1 MDSKSKIFSYRGGM
15 YLLLAILIFTLIG
28 GFIVY
33 HLSVLSH
40 SKSITTI
47 DESIFFAIIGVAGVS
62 IVIALMLAMRMS
74 RNLRSLDRAVSAME
88 NGADIKSMPQFAD
101 DELGD
106 IARHIIALYGR
117 LREASNDI
125 QREHDKAMHEHQEK
139 LRIKRQLTNNINHE
153 LKTPV
158 AAIQGYLETM
168 TTAKDMTAEE
178 RDAFIAKCYAH
189 CQRLTQLLNDVS
201 TITRLEDGS
210 SRIECESVDL
220 HAIINEIASEV
231 ALLPDDK
238 RMRMNIELPA
248 PMPVMGNSTLLMSI
262 FKNLT
267 DNAIAYSGGRDIF
280 VRCTEEDKMYTISF
294 YDNGIGVDND
304 HINHIFER
312 FYRIDKGRSRK
323 LGGTGLGLSIVKNA
337 VLFHGGDI
345 QVANRKVGGLEFTF
359 TLPRAEFLVISCDS
373 SASAALQSNPRMGRT
388 L

>member
-15 YLLLAILIFTLIG
+15 YLLLAILITTLIG
-28 GFIVY
+28 GFIIY
-33 HLSVLSH
+33 HFSLLSQI
-40 SKSITTI
+40 KSINYI
-47 DESIFFAIIGVAGVS
+47 DEGIFFAIIGVAGVS
-62 IVIALMLAMRMS
+62 IVIALLLAVRMS
-74 RNLRSLDRAVSAME
+74 RNLRSLDRAVAAME
-88 NGADIKSMPQFAD
+88 NGADIESMPQFAD

-117 LREASNDI
+117 LREATNDI
-125 QREHDKAMHEHQEK
+125 QREHDNALHEQQEK

-168 TTAKDMTAEE
+168 TTAKDMTEEE

-210 SRIECESVDL
+210 SRIERESVDL
-220 HAIINEIASEV
+220 RALVDEIASDV
-231 ALLPDDK
+231 ALLSDDK
-238 RMRMNIELPA
+238 RMRVNVDLPA
-248 PMPVMGNSTLLMSI
+248 PMQVLGNSTLLMSI
-262 FKNLT
+262 LKNLT
-267 DNAIAYSGGRDIF
+267 DNAIAYSGGRDIYI
-280 VRCTEEDKMYTISF
+280 RCIDESPTMYTISF
-294 YDNGIGVDND
+294 ADNGIGVDGD

-345 QVANRKVGGLEFTF
+345 KVANRKIGGLEFTF
-359 TLPRAEFLVISCDS
+359 TLPK
-373 SASAALQSNPRMGRT
+373 T
-388 L
+388 

>member
-1 MDSKSKIFSYRGGM
+1 MAMDSKSKIFSYRGGM
-15 YLLLAILIFTLIG
+15 YLLLAILIITLLG
-28 GFIVY
+28 GFITY
-33 HLSVLSH
+33 HFSMLSH
-40 SKSITTI
+40 NKSVTTM
-47 DESIFFAIIGVAGVS
+47 DESIFFVVLGVAAAS

-74 RNLRSLDRAVSAME
+74 RNLRSLDRAVTAME
-88 NGADIKSMPQFAD
+88 NGADIESMPQFAD

-117 LREASNDI
+117 LREATNDI
-125 QREHDKAMHEHQEK
+125 QREHDNAMHEHQEK

-168 TTAKDMTAEE
+168 TTANDMTAEE

-220 HAIINEIASEV
+220 RAIVEEIASDV

-248 PMPVMGNSTLLMSI
+248 PMLVLGNSTLLMSI

-280 VRCTEEDKMYTISF
+280 VRANENDKMYTILF

-304 HINHIFER
+304 HIGHIFER

-345 QVANRKVGGLEFTF
+345 KVANRKVGGLEFTF
-359 TLPRAEFLVISCDS
+359 TLPKA
-373 SASAALQSNPRMGRT
+373 
-388 L
+388 

>member
-1 MDSKSKIFSYRGGM
+1 MAMDSKSKIFSYRGGM
-15 YLLLAILIFTLIG
+15 YLLLAILIITLIG
-28 GFIVY
+28 GFITY
-33 HLSVLSH
+33 HFSMLSH
-40 SKSITTI
+40 NKSVTTM
-47 DESIFFAIIGVAGVS
+47 DESIFFVVLGVAAAS

-88 NGADIKSMPQFAD
+88 NGADTESMPQFAD

-117 LREASNDI
+117 LREATNDI
-125 QREHDKAMHEHQEK
+125 QREHDNAVHEHQEK

-220 HAIINEIASEV
+220 RAIVEEIASDV

-248 PMPVMGNSTLLMSI
+248 PMLVLGNSTLLMSI

-280 VRCTEEDKMYTISF
+280 VRANENDKMYTILF

-304 HINHIFER
+304 HIGHIFER

-345 QVANRKVGGLEFTF
+345 KVTNRKMGGLEFTF
-359 TLPRAEFLVISCDS
+359 TLPKA
-373 SASAALQSNPRMGRT
+373 
-388 L
+388 

>member
-15 YLLLAILIFTLIG
+15 YLLLAILITTLIG
-28 GFIVY
+28 GFIIY
-33 HLSVLSH
+33 HFSLLSQI
-40 SKSITTI
+40 KSINYI
-47 DESIFFAIIGVAGVS
+47 DEGIFFAIIGVAGVS
-62 IVIALMLAMRMS
+62 IVIALLLAVRMS
-74 RNLRSLDRAVSAME
+74 RNLRSLDRAVAAME
-88 NGADIKSMPQFAD
+88 NGADIESMPQFAD

-117 LREASNDI
+117 LREATNDI
-125 QREHDKAMHEHQEK
+125 QREHDNALHEQQEK

-168 TTAKDMTAEE
+168 TTAKDMTEEE

-210 SRIECESVDL
+210 SRIERESVDL
-220 HAIINEIASEV
+220 RALVDEIASDV
-231 ALLPDDK
+231 ALLSDDK
-238 RMRMNIELPA
+238 RMRVNVALPA
-248 PMPVMGNSTLLMSI
+248 PMQVLGNSTLLMSI
-262 FKNLT
+262 LKNLT
-267 DNAIAYSGGRDIF
+267 DNAIAYSGGRDIYI
-280 VRCTEEDKMYTISF
+280 RCIDESPTMYTISF
-294 YDNGIGVDND
+294 ADNGIGVDGD

-345 QVANRKVGGLEFTF
+345 KVANRKIGGLEFTF
-359 TLPRAEFLVISCDS
+359 TLPKA
-373 SASAALQSNPRMGRT
+373 
-388 L
+388 

>member
-1 MDSKSKIFSYRGGM
+1 MAMDSKSKIFSYRGGM
-15 YLLLAILIFTLIG
+15 YLLLAILIITLIG
-28 GFIVY
+28 GFITY
-33 HLSVLSH
+33 HFSMLSH
-40 SKSITTI
+40 NKSVTTM
-47 DESIFFAIIGVAGVS
+47 DESIFFVVLGVAAAS

-88 NGADIKSMPQFAD
+88 NGADTESMPQFAD

-117 LREASNDI
+117 LREATNDI
-125 QREHDKAMHEHQEK
+125 QREHDNAMHEHQEK

-220 HAIINEIASEV
+220 RAIVEEIASDV

-248 PMPVMGNSTLLMSI
+248 PMLVLGNSTLLMSI

-280 VRCTEEDKMYTISF
+280 VRANENDKMYTILF

-304 HINHIFER
+304 HIGHIFER

-345 QVANRKVGGLEFTF
+345 KVTNCKMGGLEFTF
-359 TLPRAEFLVISCDS
+359 TLPKA
-373 SASAALQSNPRMGRT
+373 
-388 L
+388 

>member
-1 MDSKSKIFSYRGGM
+1 M
-15 YLLLAILIFTLIG
+15 AILIITLIG
-28 GFIVY
+28 GFITY
-33 HLSVLSH
+33 HFSMLSH
-40 SKSITTI
+40 NKSVTTM
-47 DESIFFAIIGVAGVS
+47 DESIFFIVLGVAAAS

-88 NGADIKSMPQFAD
+88 NGADTESMPQFAD

-117 LREASNDI
+117 LREATNDI
-125 QREHDKAMHEHQEK
+125 QREHDNAMHEHQEK

-220 HAIINEIASEV
+220 RAIVEEIASDV

-248 PMPVMGNSTLLMSI
+248 PMLVLGNSTLLMSI

-280 VRCTEEDKMYTISF
+280 VRATEDDKMYTILF

-304 HINHIFER
+304 HIGHIFER

-345 QVANRKVGGLEFTF
+345 KVTNRKMGGLEFTF
-359 TLPRAEFLVISCDS
+359 TLPKV
-373 SASAALQSNPRMGRT
+373 
-388 L
+388 

>member
-1 MDSKSKIFSYRGGM
+1 MAMDSKSKIFSYRGGM
-15 YLLLAILIFTLIG
+15 YLLLAILIITLIG
-28 GFIVY
+28 GFITY
-33 HLSVLSH
+33 HFSLLSH
-40 SKSITTI
+40 NSSINYI

-62 IVIALMLAMRMS
+62 IAIALILAVRMS
-74 RNLRSLDRAVSAME
+74 RNLHSLDRAVAAME
-88 NGADIKSMPQFAD
+88 NGADIESMPQFAD
-101 DELGD
+101 DELGN

-125 QREHDKAMHEHQEK
+125 QREHDKALHEHQEK

-168 TTAKDMTAEE
+168 TRSEDITAEE
-178 RDAFIAKCYAH
+178 RDTFIAKSYAH

-210 SRIECESVDL
+210 SRIECESIDLRAIVD
-220 HAIINEIASEV
+220 EIASDV

-238 RMRMNIELPA
+238 RMRMNISLPS
-248 PMPVMGNSTLLMSI
+248 PMPVLGNSTLLMSI
-262 FKNLT
+262 MKNLT

-280 VRCTEEDKMYTISF
+280 VKCISEDDKMYTISF
-294 YDNGIGVDND
+294 YDNGIGVDSD
-304 HINHIFER
+304 HIDHIFER

-323 LGGTGLGLSIVKNA
+323 LGGTGLGLSIVKNS

-345 QVANRKVGGLEFTF
+345 SVANRKVGGLEFIF
-359 TLPRAEFLVISCDS
+359 TLPKA
-373 SASAALQSNPRMGRT
+373 
-388 L
+388 

>member
-1 MDSKSKIFSYRGGM
+1 MAMDSKSKIFSYRGGM
-15 YLLLAILIFTLIG
+15 YLLLAILIISLIG
-28 GFIVY
+28 GFIAY
-33 HLSVLSH
+33 HFSMLSH
-40 SKSITTI
+40 NKSITTI
-47 DESIFFAIIGVAGVS
+47 DESIFFIILGVAGVS

-74 RNLRSLDRAVSAME
+74 RNLRSLDRAVAAME
-88 NGADIKSMPQFAD
+88 NGADTESMPQFAD

-117 LREASNDI
+117 LREATNDI
-125 QREHDKAMHEHQEK
+125 QREHDNALHEHQEK

-168 TTAKDMTAEE
+168 TTANDMTEEE
-178 RDAFIAKCYAH
+178 RNTFIAKCYAH

-210 SRIECESVDL
+210 SRIERESVDL
-220 HAIINEIASEV
+220 RTIIDEIASDV
-231 ALLPDDK
+231 TLLPDDK
-238 RMRMNIELPA
+238 RMRMNIALPS
-248 PMPVMGNSTLLMSI
+248 PMPVLGNSTLLMSI

-267 DNAIAYSGGRDIF
+267 DNAIAYSGGRDIY
-280 VRCTEEDKMYTISF
+280 VQCAAEDEKMYTITF
-294 YDNGIGVDND
+294 YDNGIGVDDD
-304 HINHIFER
+304 HIGHIFER

-345 QVANRKVGGLEFTF
+345 SVANRKVGGLMFTI
-359 TLPRAEFLVISCDS
+359 TLPKA
-373 SASAALQSNPRMGRT
+373 
-388 L
+388 

>member
-15 YLLLAILIFTLIG
+15 YLLLAILITTLIG
-28 GFIVY
+28 GFIIY
-33 HLSVLSH
+33 HFSLLSQI
-40 SKSITTI
+40 KSINYI
-47 DESIFFAIIGVAGVS
+47 DEGIFFAIIGVAGVS
-62 IVIALMLAMRMS
+62 IVIALLLAVRMS
-74 RNLRSLDRAVSAME
+74 RNLRSLDRAVAAME
-88 NGADIKSMPQFAD
+88 NGADIESMPQFAD

-117 LREASNDI
+117 LREATNDI
-125 QREHDKAMHEHQEK
+125 QREHDNALHEQQEK

-168 TTAKDMTAEE
+168 TTAKDMTEEE

-210 SRIECESVDL
+210 SRIERESVDL
-220 HAIINEIASEV
+220 RALVDEIASDV
-231 ALLPDDK
+231 ALLSDDK
-238 RMRMNIELPA
+238 RMRVNVDLPA
-248 PMPVMGNSTLLMSI
+248 PMQVLGNSTLLMSI
-262 FKNLT
+262 LKNLT
-267 DNAIAYSGGRDIF
+267 DNAIAYSGGRDIYI
-280 VRCTEEDKMYTISF
+280 RCIDESPTMYTISF
-294 YDNGIGVDND
+294 ADNGIGVDGD

-345 QVANRKVGGLEFTF
+345 KVANRKIGGLEFTF
-359 TLPRAEFLVISCDS
+359 TLPKV
-373 SASAALQSNPRMGRT
+373 
-388 L
+388 

>member
-1 MDSKSKIFSYRGGM
+1 MATDSKGKTLTYKGGM
-15 YLLLAILIFTLIG
+15 YILLALLILIVVG
-28 GFIVY
+28 GVITYRFS
-33 HLSVLSH
+33 LLSH
-40 SKSITTI
+40 EMHSGLL
-47 DESIFFAIIGVAGVS
+47 DESIFYTIVSVAAIASVIAII
-62 IVIALMLAMRMS
+62 LAVRLS
-74 RNLRSLDRAVSAME
+74 RNLQSLKRVSEAME
-88 NGADIKSMPQFAD
+88 NGADIESVPYFAN

-106 IARHIIALYGR
+106 VSRHIIDLYRR
-117 LREASNDI
+117 LRQVSSDVE
-125 QREHDKAMHEHQEK
+125 REHDRALHEHQEK

-168 TTAKDMTAEE
+168 INSADMTPEE
-178 RDAFIAKCYAH
+178 RDSFIRKCYAH
-189 CQRLTQLLNDVS
+189 SQRLSQLLHDVS

-220 HAIINEIASEV
+220 GSMLDEIRSEI

-238 RMRMNIELPA
+238 RMRVNLSLPE
-248 PMPVMGNSTLLMSI
+248 PLLVKGNPTLLLSI

-280 VRCTEEDKMYTISF
+280 ITAEPTSDDMYTVTVA
-294 YDNGIGVDND
+294 DNGIGIDEE
-304 HINHIFER
+304 HIGHIFER

-345 QVANRKVGGLEFTF
+345 VVSNRKVGGLEFKF
-359 TLPRAEFLVISCDS
+359 TLPKA
-373 SASAALQSNPRMGRT
+373 
-388 L
+388 